1 MAAVLVGNDT
11 NLLVLLLHH
20 AGHQNHKIFFAPEPK
35 KNSKSCIWDMGEIQ
49 RRLGSYVCRQLLFT
63 HAMLGCD
70 TTSRL
75 HGIGKALL
83 LKKIRSS
90 TTLQQSAQVFECT
103 TSSKEDISTAGER
116 VLVELYGL
124 KNTDTLDLLRHK
136 KFCGKAAT
144 CSVRIEPQSLPPA
157 SAAAKY
163 HSFRVFYQ
171 MMQWKGCPVN
181 MLPQE

>member
-1 MAAVLVGNDT
+1 MAAVLVGDDT

-20 AGHQNHKIFFAPEPK
+20 AGHQNRKIFFAPEPK
-35 KNSKSCIWDMGEIQ
+35 KNSKSRIWDMGEIQ

-103 TSSKEDISTAGER
+103 TSSKEDIATAGER
-116 VLVELYGL
+116 VLVELYGFK
-124 KNTDTLDLLRHK
+124 KNRHI
-136 KFCGKAAT
+136 GPT
-144 CSVRIEPQSLPPA
+144 QT
-157 SAAAKY
+157 
-163 HSFRVFYQ
+163 
-171 MMQWKGCPVN
+171 
-181 MLPQE
+181 

>member
-1 MAAVLVGNDT
+1 
-11 NLLVLLLHH
+11 
-20 AGHQNHKIFFAPEPK
+20 
-35 KNSKSCIWDMGEIQ
+35 MGEIQ

-103 TSSKEDISTAGER
+103 TSSKEDIATAGER

-124 KNTDTLDLLRHK
+124 KKTDTLDLLRHK
-136 KFCGKAAT
+136 KFCEKAAT

-163 HSFRVFYQ
+163 YSFRVFYQ